1 MWALAT
7 EGFASGMGRRALEA
21 ERSCGAWEDPFPWP
35 FPPFLQS
42 PGPPPR
48 LVFEGLWAR
57 REDELARLLAA
68 LGLPA
73 LHPLHLS
80 LLIQL
85 LLPHRHCHESIGRP
99 GDPKEPRVPREDRGE
114 ASEEETEGEGPARRR

>member
-1 MWALAT
+1 MDFIFSVCRFSSCLSTGGWAKALWALAT
-7 EGFASGMGRRALEA
+7 EGFASWMGRRALEA

-35 FPPFLQS
+35 FPP
-42 PGPPPR
+42 GPPPR
-48 LVFEGLWAR
+48 LVFEGLGVR
-57 REDELARLLAA
+57 REEELARLLAA

-85 LLPHRHCHESIGRP
+85 CLPHWHCHESIGKP
-99 GDPKEPRVPREDRGE
+99 GEPREPRVP
-114 ASEEETEGEGPARRR
+114 